1 MTEVKIF
8 AIYSQ
13 FLSEFTANYK
23 DSYSLYSLAYSQ
35 ICESSM
41 NVNTNLSLY

>member
-13 FLSEFTANYK
+13 FLGEFTANLQ
-23 DSYSLYSLAYSQ
+23 SFICAIGTNWLSIFAY
-35 ICESSM
+35 
-41 NVNTNLSLY
+41 V